1 MEEELDLREL
11 IRPLWRRRWLIL
23 GLALAAGV
31 AGYIGSKLSPRIYE
45 AKARIDV
52 VHKYVSL
59 LFSKDSD
66 TLILLDRQSTGLSA
80 ITELGAMPRPQTA
93 NYVEILKS
101 RSLLLAVAKE
111 LGLPTDY
118 KRLKKLEKR
127 LAVRRIP
134 ETGAIEIRAQDEDPR
149 RAQRI
154 ANTLVKLFLARILR
168 ENQEEARQARE
179 FIEEQLEAVGS
190 RLNRLE
196 AELAKASNKAELPRL
211 KQEKTSTEA
220 LYTLLLAKKSE
231 MEIAEH
237 MRMSDVRL
245 IDPAYLPPKND
256 PVKPRTGLNVAV
268 ALFLGLFLGVG
279 LAYLLEYLEPLRKTG
294 NEPAAAPD
302 CRSSG

>member
-23 GLALAAGV
+23 GLALAAGI
-31 AGYIGSKLSPRIYE
+31 AGYIGSKLSTPIYE
-45 AKARIDV
+45 TRAKILV
-52 VHKYVSL
+52 VPK
-59 LFSKDSD
+59 KDTD
-66 TLILLDRQSTGLSA
+66 KILLLDRETAGLS
-80 ITELGAMPRPQTA
+80 IISELGAMPQIQMA

-101 RSLLLAVAKE
+101 RTLLLAVAEE
-111 LGLPTDY
+111 LGLPTDQAGF
-118 KRLKKLEKR
+118 KKLQAR
-127 LAVRRIP
+127 LTVQPIQG
-134 ETGAIEIRAQDEDPR
+134 TGTIEIRVQDEDPR
-149 RAQRI
+149 RAQQI
-154 ANTLVKLFLARILR
+154 ANTLVKLFLARLLR

-211 KQEKTSTEA
+211 KQEKASTEA
-220 LYTLLLAKKSE
+220 LYTLLLTKKSE

-237 MRMSDVRL
+237 MRMADVRL
-245 IDPAYLPPKND
+245 IDPAYLPPKDD

-279 LAYLLEYLEPLRKTG
+279 LAYLLEYVEPQLKTG
-294 NEPAAAPD
+294 EEHVAARD
-302 CRSSG
+302 